1 MSPLDIVEG
10 VGFPPDELVGFDT
23 AKSVALSSR
32 WYRPTAGYS
41 FTSSGNP
48 SNAIPQSSII
58 DPPLP
63 GAPPMRGEDNGAA
76 PEGESGPEAL
86 SEPAAASF
94 QSPNLSVPT
103 FVSSVTTIVAP
114 DRKVEP

>member
-1 MSPLDIVEG
+1 MSPLDMDV
-10 VGFPPDELVGFDT
+10 VACFPLSDLDGLDT
-23 AKSVALSSR
+23 ANSVALSSR
-32 WYRPTAGYS
+32 WYKPTAGYN

-63 GAPPMRGEDNGAA
+63 ATPPMRGEDSGAA
-76 PEGESGPEAL
+76 PEGESGPETL
-86 SEPAAASF
+86 SEAAVASF

-103 FVSSVTTIVAP
+103 FVSSVMTIVAP
-114 DRKVEP
+114 DRNVEP